1 MDVPIP
7 IEIVVDKMHRLA
19 REKAELEMIVDM
31 QNAQIES
38 QKRRIAM
45 LEGQLEAHQAENVVS
60 LQGDGP
66 GDDPPVG

>member
-7 IEIVVDKMHRLA
+7 TEIVVDKMHRLA
-19 REKAELEMIVDM
+19 GEKAELEMIVDM
-31 QNAQIES
+31 QNAQLES
-38 QKRRIAM
+38 QKRRIMM
-45 LEGQLEAHQAENVVS
+45 LEGQLEAHQVENVVP